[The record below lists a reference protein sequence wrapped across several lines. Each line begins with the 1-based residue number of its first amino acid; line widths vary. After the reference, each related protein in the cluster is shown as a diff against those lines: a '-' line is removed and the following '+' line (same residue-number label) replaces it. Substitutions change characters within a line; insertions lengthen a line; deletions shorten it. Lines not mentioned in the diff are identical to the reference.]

1 LDQGAGQPV
10 LSNKTEANRKN
21 AQKSTEPRTESG
33 KAKAAGNSY
42 KHGFFAKRLF
52 LDAEQWAKDIAD
64 YETVANGVYQHFQ
77 PVGFMENFWLEK
89 VATEAFRFARL
100 IQHEQKAFD
109 RGAPFENRSPNS
121 IMRYQ
126 TAINRQMLQAI
137 EELER
142 LQANRKAEATPPG
155 KPGPAAATTAAAREK
170 PAAAPDGQT
179 DEQPTD
185 KAIAESDSTVT
196 AAESLGE

>member
-1 LDQGAGQPV
+1 M

-21 AQKSTEPRTESG
+21 AQKSTGPRTESG

-52 LDAEQWAKDIAD
+52 LAAEQCAD

-109 RGAPFENRSPNS
+109 RGS
-121 IMRYQ
+121 
-126 TAINRQMLQAI
+126 
-137 EELER
+137 
-142 LQANRKAEATPPG
+142 
-155 KPGPAAATTAAAREK
+155 
-170 PAAAPDGQT
+170 
-179 DEQPTD
+179 
-185 KAIAESDSTVT
+185 
-196 AAESLGE
+196 SL